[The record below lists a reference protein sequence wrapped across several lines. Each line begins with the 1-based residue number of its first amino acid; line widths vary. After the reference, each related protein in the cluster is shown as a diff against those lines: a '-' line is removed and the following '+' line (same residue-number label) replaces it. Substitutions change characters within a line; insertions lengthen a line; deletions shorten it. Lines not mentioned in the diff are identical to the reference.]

1 MALVPDLV
9 DLPPP
14 PEPITPRQ
22 AIEDL
27 LIIIARIRHKLRTM
41 IDWYIYPGIVPS
53 EIEAYDPRLLIL
65 RARLESLASL
75 SYEHLPYITDEADA
89 RAGYYLGLAVDQML
103 NSVLGIQKIFSN
115 HYDRELDDKRPFA
128 AIWETLDYRSLQ
140 LKEMSKLAPS
150 NPRRQRPEDLRPNE
164 LGQFCR
170 GALQISNKRDRG
182 RISFVERKDLSED
195 NEQTL
200 KAFGGAYL
208 NWQCPECSF
217 KVRYHVASS
226 ATSSIHSTDEVR
238 EHSGVKVQYRSSFL
252 AKCHLYLPLSDKKST
267 SASAIKYGCVFCF
280 ACGKGLD
287 RDKAAFTNPQAFA
300 EHLEA
305 KHRKTLPATLML
317 HRYDVAVAGRTE
329 DPKKRW
335 DLNLV

>member
-22 AIEDL
+22 AIDDL
-27 LIIIARIRHKLRTM
+27 LLIMARIRHKLRTM
-41 IDWYIYPGIVPS
+41 IDWYIYPDIVPN
-53 EIEAYDPRLLIL
+53 EIQAYDPRLLIL

-89 RAGYYLGLAVDQML
+89 RSGYYLGLAVDQML
-103 NSVLGIQKIFSN
+103 NSVLGIQKIFNN
-115 HYDRELDDKRPFA
+115 HYDRDLDDKRPFA

-150 NPRRQRPEDLRPNE
+150 NPRRLRPEDLRPNE

-170 GALQISNKRDRG
+170 GALQISNKRDKG
-182 RISFVERKDLSED
+182 RISFVERKDLSEE
-195 NEQTL
+195 NRQKL
-200 KAFGGAYL
+200 KAFGGAFL

-226 ATSSIHSTDEVR
+226 ATSNIHSTDEVR

-252 AKCHLYLPLSDKKST
+252 AKCHLYLPLSDKK
-267 SASAIKYGCVFCF
+267 AALPSAIKYGCVFCF
-280 ACGKGLD
+280 AYGKGLD
-287 RDKAAFTNPQAFA
+287 RDKSAFSNPQAFA
-300 EHLEA
+300 EHLEH
-305 KHRKTLPATLML
+305 KHRKALPPALML
-317 HRYDVAVAGRTE
+317 HRYDVAVGGRTE